1 MPDRRTALPPPPPD
15 VLVGAE
21 EPFYAPESS
30 GTDLRD
36 LFDILLRG
44 KWILLA
50 CTLALALP
58 VAVWTFAQPSL
69 YSSYAVVLVD
79 KKDDNLGGILTG
91 QTPASYFSQ
100 DRNLE
105 NELLVFRESLP
116 LAEDAARALLAA
128 PQIPG
133 TGRTPSILVPEDDQP
148 ALSVLD
154 VAFRLQGGYV
164 SAVQEGPDVDAIRVS
179 GVSTDPAEAAYL
191 ANVFADAFSALTRTQ
206 SRAGVTASRE
216 FLEAQVQKR
225 GAELAGYD
233 ESVRQF
239 MNREGAVALD
249 QETSQLV
256 SQIATLQADRDA
268 ADVQIQLHQAT
279 IASLEGELARVQP
292 RLGARPAADIDG
304 QLEAAQTR
312 ARALQTRLDVF
323 YARNPE
329 LRTTPDADVPD
340 FIRTLRAGIAR
351 DEAAAQR
358 LAGQIAAAAAA
369 GSGGGPGDTQSGFA
383 RVAQLRSQAADVR
396 TQLSGAVATRD
407 ALSARLATYD
417 QDLAAI
423 PSQSIDLAR
432 LQRDRQSAERLYQSL
447 DQNLQQA
454 QVAEQGEL
462 GYARVIR
469 PAFASPKPF
478 APNRLRNVGLAAVA
492 GLLLGMTIAIGRV
505 RLDHRFSRPDDI
517 QKAGYTL
524 LGTIPNFSDLIKKD
538 FGGAEFV
545 PVGGRQLDS
554 RLITLLNPMATAS
567 ETYRA
572 LRTSV
577 QFSRP
582 DAVVQT
588 ILVTSASPG
597 EGKSVTSANLALVMA
612 QAGRRVL
619 LVDCDLRRPTVHK
632 KFGIAREPGLSHVLF
647 GEAAVDPDALAQP
660 ADDLWVLPAGQIV
673 PNPSELLG
681 SKRMRDLLEAL
692 RDQFDVV
699 VLDAPPVHAATDA
712 VLLSTQA
719 DATIVVARAGATRDF
734 DLESAVGA
742 LASVGSRTIGIVFNG
757 FDVSKSYGYK
767 YRYAYRYGSDY
778 AYGHENQTP
787 TA

>member
-1 MPDRRTALPPPPPD
+1 MPDRRTAPPPPD
-15 VLVGAE
+15 LLAPAE
-21 EPFYAPESS
+21 EPFYAPEAS

-44 KWILLA
+44 KWILLG
-50 CTLALALP
+50 CMLALAVP
-58 VAVWTFAQPSL
+58 AAAWTITQPSL
-69 YSSYAVVLVD
+69 YRSYAVVLVD
-79 KKDDNLGGILTG
+79 KQGDNLGGALSG
-91 QTPASYFSQ
+91 QGGAYFSQ
-100 DRNLE
+100 NRSLD
-105 NELLVFRESLP
+105 NELLVIGESLP

-128 PQIPG
+128 PKIPG
-133 TGRTPSILVPEDDQP
+133 TNRAPSILKTREGQP
-148 ALSVLD
+148 ALSVRDL
-154 VAFRLQGGYV
+154 AFRFQSGYV
-164 SAVQEGPDVDAIRVS
+164 SATRQSPDVDAVRIT

-191 ANVFADAFSALTRTQ
+191 ANIYADAFSALTRSQ

-216 FLEAQVQKR
+216 FLEGQVQEK
-225 GAELAGYD
+225 GAELEGYD

-239 MNREGAVALD
+239 MEREGAVALD

-256 SQIATLQADRDA
+256 AQTATLQADRDA
-268 ADVQIQLHQAT
+268 ADVQIQLFQAT
-279 IASLEGELARVQP
+279 ISSLEGELARVQP
-292 RLGARPAADIDG
+292 RLGSRPASDVDG
-304 QLEAAQTR
+304 QLAAAQAR
-312 ARALQTRLDVF
+312 AREQQTRLDVF
-323 YARNPE
+323 YNRNPE
-329 LRTTPDADVPD
+329 LRSTPDASVPD
-340 FIRTLRAGIAR
+340 FIRTLRDGIAR
-351 DEAAAQR
+351 DEATAR
-358 LAGQIAAAAAA
+358 GLAGQIASAAAA

-383 RVAQLRSQAADVR
+383 RVAQLRAQISDAR
-396 TQLSGAVATRD
+396 TQLSGAVATRE
-407 ALSARLATYD
+407 ALATRLATYD
-417 QDLAAI
+417 TDLAAI

-469 PAFASPKPF
+469 PAFATPRPF
-478 APNRLRNVGLAAVA
+478 APNRIRNVGLAAVA
-492 GLLLGMTIAIGRV
+492 GLLLGMTIAVGRV
-505 RLDHRFSRPDDI
+505 RLDHRFTRPDDV
-517 QKAGYTL
+517 QKAGHTL
-524 LGTIPNFSDLIKKD
+524 LGTIPDFSALIKKD

-545 PVGGRQLDS
+545 SVGGRQLDS

-582 DAVVQT
+582 DAIVQT

-619 LVDCDLRRPTVHK
+619 LIDCDLRRPTVHK
-632 KFGIAREPGLSHVLF
+632 KFGIPREPGLSHVLF
-647 GEAAVDPDALAQP
+647 SETAINPDTLAQP

-692 RDQFDVV
+692 REQFDVII
-699 VLDAPPVHAATDA
+699 LDAPPVHAATDA
-712 VLLSTQA
+712 VLISTQA
-719 DATIVVARAGATRDF
+719 DATIVVARASATRDF
-734 DLESAVGA
+734 DLDSALGA
-742 LASVGSRTIGIVFNG
+742 LASVGARTIGVVFNG
-757 FDVSKSYGYK
+757 FDVSKAYGYT